1 MTLKIIHHREKKE
14 NKEAIKENI
23 QIDVR
28 RNLLKMFAFCEKIIN
43 LSSLILD
50 KINTESLLLNA
61 ICEQNEDKNINSI
74 ADEIESLLKI
84 FYIVVGKKVSLL
96 DAVSKATLIMS
107 KICKMADDFG
117 VPLDNEEDT
126 NKNEEVLTD
135 EDIDVMV
142 QLVKDFGEEQIREDA
157 RECRENMAK
166 KLEDQNNE
174 PQYMDVYD
182 VYHDTEDNN
191 DIKDVD
197 CFCNTD
203 ENDDI
208 ETNNNTSN
216 TS

>member
-14 NKEAIKENI
+14 NKKEIKENI

-28 RNLLKMFAFCEKIIN
+28 QNLLKMFAFCEKIIN

-117 VPLDNEEDT
+117 VPLDKEED
-126 NKNEEVLTD
+126 KNT
-135 EDIDVMV
+135 
-142 QLVKDFGEEQIREDA
+142 
-157 RECRENMAK
+157 K
-166 KLEDQNNE
+166 K
-174 PQYMDVYD
+174 
-182 VYHDTEDNN
+182 YH
-191 DIKDVD
+191 
-197 CFCNTD
+197 
-203 ENDDI
+203 
-208 ETNNNTSN
+208 
-216 TS
+216 

>member
-28 RNLLKMFAFCEKIIN
+28 QNLLKMFAFCEKIIN

-96 DAVSKATLIMS
+96 DAVSKATVIMN
-107 KICKMADDFG
+107 KICKMADEFG
-117 VPLDNEEDT
+117 VSLDDEEDE
-126 NKNEEVLTD
+126 NENEEVLTD

-166 KLEDQNNE
+166 NLEDQNNE
-174 PQYMDVYD
+174 PQYIDVYD

-191 DIKDVD
+191 DIKDVE
-197 CFCNTD
+197 CICNAD

-208 ETNNNTSN
+208 ETSGNTSN